1 MATILKGGIVMPN
14 RNSVNKVILV
24 GRLGKDPDVRYTSNG
39 DAVADMSLATSE
51 SFRKKGGEQTER
63 TEWHNLV
70 VWRKT
75 AEFAKQYLKKGQLL
89 YAEGKLQTR
98 KWEDKEG
105 QNHYKT
111 EVQVGQLVP
120 LGSFVGRAGDAEVPA
135 EEQESETVEEDEIP
149 F

>member
-1 MATILKGGIVMPN
+1 MPN
-14 RNSVNKVILV
+14 QNSVNKVILV
-24 GRLGKDPDVRYTSNG
+24 GRLGKDPEVRYTSNG

-51 SFRKKGGEQTER
+51 SFRKKNGERTER

-70 VWRKT
+70 VWRKR
-75 AEFAKQYLKKGQLL
+75 AEFANKYLKKGQLL

-111 EVQVGQLVP
+111 EVQVTQLVP
-120 LGSFVGRAGDAEVPA
+120 LGSFVRRATEAEAPA
-135 EEQESETVEEDEIP
+135 EDQDSEMVEEDEIP